1 MFACQVHHFIDFQIS
16 LLIVFADDIFVHC
29 WNLHMPRET
38 RWPFTLGT
46 ISLPSSSWLS
56 LPSAGLLKVGPRHP
70 VSHAVKWTSY
80 GLLRP
85 AWRIAQMTKPLND
98 SESLLFHPTDAM
110 NRWWSQ
116 LIFIIGQPCS
126 TTNQMMPND
135 CWFLHPQFWSV
146 HHYHFSSTSGVTCR
160 HGFLLL
166 GRNLVRVEWLGFV
179 AMRDTDESWHIT
191 LRLYSFPR

>member
-1 MFACQVHHFIDFQIS
+1 MTFLSIAGIYTCPGRPGGLSHWELYLYPPLRGWACHPLGCSRLGRVIQFPT
-16 LLIVFADDIFVHC
+16 L
-29 WNLHMPRET
+29 WN
-38 RWPFTLGT
+38 
-46 ISLPSSSWLS
+46 
-56 LPSAGLLKVGPRHP
+56 GPRMDL
-70 VSHAVKWTSY
+70 VWTSTAS
-80 GLLRP
+80 LENRP
-85 AWRIAQMTKPLND
+85 DDQAFKWFWTSIFSSHRCNEALMVD
-98 SESLLFHPTDAM
+98 
-110 NRWWSQ
+110 Q